1 MKKKMN
7 EKFSMI
13 EKKDLEIISKI
24 WKASLPND
32 FFSILGH
39 SFITKV
45 YFEIFFNLDKK
56 LSLKLTQGD
65 KIIGFVLY
73 GRFDKLVEKILKEN
87 FFILLYRLITSI
99 LINYKA
105 LFIIINVV
113 TFTFLI
119 RDFKYLNT
127 NKTELLT
134 IAVHPNLHG
143 KGFGTKLLNKSISI
157 IENMKFSDEI
167 YVKTKLKT
175 PKFYQNCDFKIVK
188 KIFGRCFLIRKIKI

>member
-1 MKKKMN
+1 M
-7 EKFSMI
+7 
-13 EKKDLEIISKI
+13 
-24 WKASLPND
+24 
-32 FFSILGH
+32 
-39 SFITKV
+39 
-45 YFEIFFNLDKK
+45 
-56 LSLKLTQGD
+56 
-65 KIIGFVLY
+65 LY
-73 GRFDKLVEKILKEN
+73 H
-87 FFILLYRLITSI
+87 LITSI
-99 LINYKA
+99 FINYKA

-119 RDFKYLNT
+119 RNFKYLNT

-157 IENMKFSDEI
+157 IENIKFSDEI